1 MTEEDANTLRAVFD
15 ALQRDQFSAPNHLKT
30 IGYLAKKY
38 GKAMLNTC
46 IDQLHAEKR
55 ATK

>member
-1 MTEEDANTLRAVFD
+1 MTEEDENTLRAVFE
-15 ALQRDQFSAPNHLKT
+15 AIQRDQFSAPKHLKT

-38 GKAMLNTC
+38 GEDVLNTC

-55 ATK
+55 ATT